1 MRERLKRRISGLI
14 VIVVL
19 VLQTSAALASG
30 INGEN
35 FVKGMLYYNFDTPHD
50 MASFNN
56 AQVAAGYYA
65 YSDETG
71 PNGRK
76 GCLNLATLS
85 QNQSEGLSMREE
97 TLVTGVAYTLSAYVK
112 NASKA
117 EAAITPF
124 IFVNGASGTVIS
136 AGASPNFETG
146 GTFSDRNIW
155 YTADGKSVNDTWNK
169 VEWKFVFND
178 GSLTYGQGSKLLAE
192 QYTSLTLCFRGTGAV
207 LMDDLAIIPD
217 YEITG
222 LDKAEI
228 EDITYKTQFG
238 SQILSETERK
248 ITTCYNRSVSNFNK
262 RYGNQGSVVLS
273 NAGIDNGN
281 CFMLVIGDSAYSE
294 DGYVA
299 FQGGSSTRY
308 YAGEIASNTLY
319 QYSVW
324 LKAPTRQYDYTVH
337 SSTSY
342 TIDYDSD
349 ADVLENS
356 LSEGEISLGLVDSA
370 NSTNAGK
377 KTDMTI
383 PVENYAQIVGSYTVQ
398 GDFIPYDKYV
408 GDEWKQFIGYVYVPS
423 ESGAPNNGYFPDL
436 YIGFGDHADGVLLID
451 DLSLKPVVSNN
462 RFINGELSLLYDND
476 TKAVGFFENAEVEN
490 IAGTTALHVTN
501 PDEGIA
507 APPLQ
512 LTQETYSIQVT
523 AGTDGEEGMLYIAI
537 DGEEIPMGKIDG
549 TLSVKRI
556 SYKAKGALNKNVRLY
571 TKGCA
576 HLYLCGLSAEKEAD
590 PFVGLASFETNDAFV
605 VSDTLEVS
613 FDYVSTDQYDSVV
626 WISDGT
632 YFIDA
637 FVNTDDI
644 SFPIASQEAGKQYT
658 ALLMILKDGVV
669 VKAAQC
675 QSNSIKKEV
684 TAACRILK
692 DDKQMLIAEAVLE
705 NQLLSKETL
714 PLVFAVAAYDENNC
728 ITAVAYQAVVLSHTD
743 TRTVQMPAVMTENT
757 KKLRAF
763 VWGGE
768 DLFDTNYIAYADM
781 VEYEI

>member
-1 MRERLKRRISGLI
+1 MKERLKRRISGLI
-14 VIVVL
+14 VIAVL
-19 VLQTSAALASG
+19 VLQTNIALASG

-35 FVKGMLYYNFDTPHD
+35 SVRGMMYYNFDTSND
-50 MASFNN
+50 MTNFNN

-65 YSDETG
+65 YSDEKG

-76 GCLNLATLS
+76 GCLNLAVLS

-97 TLVTGVAYTLSAYVK
+97 TLVTGMAYTLSAYVK
-112 NASKA
+112 STSEDEAS
-117 EAAITPF
+117 ITPF
-124 IFVNGASGTVIS
+124 IFVNDASGTVIN

-146 GTFSDRNIW
+146 GTFSGRNIW
-155 YTADGKSVNDTWNK
+155 YTSDGKSVYDTWSK
-169 VEWKFVFND
+169 VEWNFIFND

-207 LMDDLAIIPD
+207 LMDDLAIIP
-217 YEITG
+217 EFEVTG
-222 LDKAEI
+222 LDKEEP

-248 ITTCYNRSVSNFNK
+248 ITTCYNRSVSNYNK

-273 NAGIDNGN
+273 NAGVDNGN
-281 CFMLVIGDSAYSE
+281 CFMLVIGDSEYSE
-294 DGYVA
+294 DGHVA

-324 LKAPTRQYDYTVH
+324 LKAPERKYDYKIN

-349 ADVLENS
+349 GDFLENS
-356 LSEGEISLGLVDSA
+356 LSGEEISLGLVDSS

-383 PVENYAQIVGSYTVQ
+383 PTENYAQITGSYTVQ
-398 GDFIPYDKYV
+398 GDFITNDKYV
-408 GDEWKQFIGYVYVPS
+408 GDEWKHFIGYVYVPS
-423 ESGAPNNGYFPDL
+423 ESGAASNGYFPDL
-436 YIGFGDHADGVLLID
+436 YIGFGDHTNGVLLID
-451 DLSLKPVVSNN
+451 DLSLQPVVSNN
-462 RFINGELSLLYDND
+462 RFLNGELSLLYDND
-476 TKAVGFFENAEVEN
+476 TKAVGYFENAEVEN
-490 IAGTTALHVTN
+490 IGDTTALHVIN
-501 PDEGIA
+501 PSEGIA
-507 APPLQ
+507 VPPLH
-512 LTQETYSIQVT
+512 LEQETYSIQVT

-549 TLSVKRI
+549 TLSKKHI

-571 TKGCA
+571 AKGCT
-576 HLYLCGLSAEKEAD
+576 HLYLCGLSAEKEAA
-590 PFVGLASFETNDAFV
+590 PFVGLASFDTNDAFV

-626 WISDGT
+626 LISDGT

-637 FVNTDDI
+637 FVNTDNI
-644 SFPIASQEAGKQYT
+644 SFTIAPQEDGKQYT

-675 QSNSIKKEV
+675 QSNVIKKEV
-684 TAACRILK
+684 TADCRILK
-692 DDKQMLIAEAVLE
+692 DENQNLTAEAVLE
-705 NQLLSKETL
+705 NQQLSKEAL
-714 PLVFAVAAYDENNC
+714 PLVVAVAAYDENNC
-728 ITAVAYQAVVLSHTD
+728 ITAVEYQAVVLSHED
-743 TRTVQMPAVMTENT
+743 TRTVQVPAVMTENT
-757 KKLRAF
+757 KKIRAF

-768 DLFDTNYIAYADM
+768 GLFETNYIAYTDM
-781 VEYEI
+781 DEYEI